1 MSLSTASGV
10 DIGLELGERRGS
22 DNIGV
27 DEGGRG
33 DEGERHLHWF
43 KASKCNIGR
52 NGAWTIAQLV
62 AAHAAK
68 QRPSPVRR
76 QLALAERRIGEKV
89 LTCSQ

>member
-10 DIGLELGERRGS
+10 NIGLELGERRGS

-68 QRPSPVRR
+68 QRLR
-76 QLALAERRIGEKV
+76 Q
-89 LTCSQ
+89 